1 MGLDSSFLIQITP
14 IIHFYPKELTLNNS
28 ASIAFNMSDYISS
41 EFEIWQLVI
50 IQIIDNEPI
59 QLVTKNSDNFITASI
74 NELGDYAVF
83 LNSTLEKPLP
93 SKFELKMNYPNPFNP
108 STTIPIE
115 LPEESFVEVVI
126 YNILGEKIAVL
137 SEGVKSSGYHNIQW
151 NGTNQFGQPVSSGI
165 YFVRVQFGQ
174 NIYHQKMMLLK

>member
-1 MGLDSSFLIQITP
+1 
-14 IIHFYPKELTLNNS
+14 
-28 ASIAFNMSDYISS
+28 MSDYLST

-50 IQIIDNEPI
+50 VQIIDNEPI
-59 QLVTKNSDNFITASI
+59 QLVTKSSDHSITASI

-83 LNSTLEKPLP
+83 LNSILEKPLP

>member
-1 MGLDSSFLIQITP
+1 ML
-14 IIHFYPKELTLNNS
+14 
-28 ASIAFNMSDYISS
+28 
-41 EFEIWQLVI
+41 
-50 IQIIDNEPI
+50 
-59 QLVTKNSDNFITASI
+59 TASI
-74 NELGDYAVF
+74 DKLGDYAVF

-115 LPEESFVEVVI
+115 LPEESFVEVAI
-126 YNILGEKIAVL
+126 YNILGEKIVVL

-165 YFVRVQFGQ
+165 YFARVQFGQ